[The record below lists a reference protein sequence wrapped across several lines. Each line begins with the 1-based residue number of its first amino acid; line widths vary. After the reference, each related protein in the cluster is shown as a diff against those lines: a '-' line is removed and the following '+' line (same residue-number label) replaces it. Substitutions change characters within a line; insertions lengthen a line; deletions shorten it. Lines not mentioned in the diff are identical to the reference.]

1 MELKELFNKYG
12 IDLTET
18 QEKQFNDYYNLLIEE
33 NGKYNLTAITEKN
46 DVFIKH
52 FLDSVLPYN
61 HFKDNTTIL
70 DIGAGAGF
78 PSIPLAILKPNINFT
93 LIDSVNKKV
102 NFINMAKNL
111 LNLNNI
117 IAIHTRC
124 EDFAKQNRE
133 NFDYVV
139 ARAVANMNTLLE
151 YMTPFAKINGEIV
164 LYKGDNY
171 LQEVEDSKNV
181 LKMFHVKQLDVYHYD
196 IENGIAIRN
205 ILIYQKMEKTNPK
218 YPRSGNKPR
227 LDPLK

>member
-124 EDFAKQNRE
+124 EDFAKQNCE

>member
-1 MELKELFNKYG
+1 MEIKELFNKYG
-12 IDLTET
+12 IDLTGT

-52 FLDSVLPYN
+52 FLDSVLPCN

-151 YMTPFAKINGEIV
+151 YMTPFAKVNGEIV

-196 IENGIAIRN
+196 IENGIAVRN